1 MIAVLI
7 SGIGVTLL
15 QQVKYSMACDRRD
28 QINSETGF
36 GQRHVDMVVN
46 A

>member
-1 MIAVLI
+1 MIALLI
-7 SGIGVTLL
+7 SGNRVTLL

>member
-28 QINSETGF
+28 QINIEIGS
-36 GQRHVDMVVN
+36 GQRQVEMVVN

>member
-1 MIAVLI
+1 MIAVLT
-7 SGIGVTLL
+7 SGNRVTLL

-28 QINSETGF
+28 QINSEIGS
-36 GQRHVDMVVN
+36 GQRHVEMVVN